1 MKNAFLISF
10 LLFIISCTSKNV
22 ETSNEFRLR
31 KTSVPLNLS
40 KYFNSVSTYS
50 LQSDE
55 PVGSI
60 DKIIVGDSKIFISDY
75 VLMKSLR
82 AFDQNGRETAFRD
95 DIGEGPMG
103 LSQINDFQVY
113 NDTLY
118 VLDAYR
124 RKLLTFSLNLETIAE
139 YDVPVPSDHFLINKA
154 GIFLLKQGDDNETGR
169 LIHYSHQLE
178 LIATLIPSEELSTQ
192 IVLSGSDFFIPIDDT
207 SFIFYNPF
215 YPNIWIYRNQRM
227 EKVEL
232 NFNGQFIDVKE
243 LANLEPLEKLRF
255 ANTFENFYNITNGI
269 KLSDSEFLFS
279 IRYRK
284 KNGYLK
290 LDFNTMEMTY
300 MDQIKN
306 DLMKVPST
314 ISFSGNSSNNA
325 WYWMDQED
333 IEKFYSINN
342 SKIPQDER
350 IELGVDPESK
360 IIFKLKYR

>member
-1 MKNAFLISF
+1 M
-10 LLFIISCTSKNV
+10 
-22 ETSNEFRLR
+22 
-31 KTSVPLNLS
+31 PLNLS
-40 KYFNSVSTYS
+40 KYFSSLSTYP
-50 LQSDE
+50 LQNDE

-60 DKIIVGDSKIFISDY
+60 DKIIVADSKIFISDF

-82 AFDQNGRETAFRD
+82 VFDENGIQTAFRD

-118 VLDAYR
+118 VLDAHR
-124 RKLLTFSLNLETIAE
+124 RKLLTFSLNLETLTE
-139 YDVPVPSDHFLINKA
+139 YDVPIPSDHFLINKA
-154 GIFLLKQGDDNETGR
+154 GIFLLRQGDDVEKGR

-178 LIATLIPSEELSTQ
+178 FLETIIPAEELSTE
-192 IVLSGSDFFIPIDDT
+192 IILSGSDFFIPIDDT

-215 YPNIWIYRNQRM
+215 YPTIWIYRNQSI
-227 EKVEL
+227 EKMEL

-243 LANLEPLEKLRF
+243 LANLEPLEKLRY
-255 ANTFENFYNITNGI
+255 ANTFEDFYNITNGI

-279 IRYRK
+279 VRYRK

-290 LDFNTMEMTY
+290 LDFNSMEMTY

-306 DLMKVPST
+306 DLLKVPST

-325 WYWMDQED
+325 WYWMIQED
-333 IEKFYSINN
+333 LEKFYSINY
-342 SKIPQDER
+342 SKITKEDR
-350 IELGVDPESK
+350 IELGTDPESK
-360 IIFKLKYR
+360 ITFQLNYK